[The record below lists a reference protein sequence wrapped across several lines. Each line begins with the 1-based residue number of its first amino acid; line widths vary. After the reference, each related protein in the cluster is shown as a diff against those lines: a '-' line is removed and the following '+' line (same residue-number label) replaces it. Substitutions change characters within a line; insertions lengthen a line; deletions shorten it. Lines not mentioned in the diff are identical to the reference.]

1 MLVCADRPTGTAGI
15 NWFILTS
22 LSSVSA
28 NESLSHIDE
37 SLRREREGEE
47 LAQGHRAAV
56 TGWSL
61 GPVSCPSLL
70 YFCFPSSTKLQSN

>member
-28 NESLSHIDE
+28 NESLPHIDE

-47 LAQGHRAAV
+47 LAQGHTAIM
-56 TGWSL
+56 GLSQSL
-61 GPVSCPSLL
+61 NPSLYL
-70 YFCFPSSTKLQSN
+70 RLCSALKALLL

>member
-28 NESLSHIDE
+28 NESLPHIDE

-47 LAQGHRAAV
+47 LAQGHTASWRRRHD
-56 TGWSL
+56 SL
-61 GPVSCPSLL
+61 PTIPKW
-70 YFCFPSSTKLQSN
+70 P